1 MRFVIAGAGGVG
13 GAIGARLVEAGHDVA
28 WLARGAN
35 GDALRRGLRLQSPLG
50 DLELGPQKA
59 AEAAGELG
67 PADVVIVAVKMYG
80 LAQLARDLRPL
91 GEACFLPLQNG
102 IEAHDML
109 AAALPGAGVLKGM
122 VSVKSHLA
130 APGLV
135 VCKSGFCRIR
145 FGGEA
150 HSERLAA
157 IEAALNSGKGIRA
170 VVSPHIETD
179 LWRKFVMLTSFSAVS
194 CLARASIGE
203 VLESPEAYGLLLEA
217 AEEAVAVAR
226 AEGVSFKDGAEEL
239 VQSQVRDLPREGRP
253 SMLEDLEAARPLE
266 LDFLSGAVSRLGRR
280 HGVPTPIHTMAYR
293 ALAMRRAGYNA
304 GPGNR

>member
-1 MRFVIAGAGGVG
+1 
-13 GAIGARLVEAGHDVA
+13 VEAGHDLA

-50 DLELGPQKA
+50 DLELGPQKVA
-59 AEAAGELG
+59 DAAGELG
-67 PADVVIVAVKMYG
+67 PADAVIVAVKMYG
-80 LAQLARDLRPL
+80 LAQLARELRPL
-91 GEACFLPLQNG
+91 GGACFLPLQNG

-150 HSERLAA
+150 RPERLAA
-157 IEAALNSGKGIRA
+157 IQTALNSGKGIHA
-170 VVSPHIETD
+170 VVSPDIEND
-179 LWRKFVMLTSFSAVS
+179 LWRKFVMLTSFSSVS

-203 VLESPEAYGLLLEA
+203 VLESPDAYGLLLEA
-217 AEEAVAVAR
+217 AEEAIAVAR
-226 AEGVSFKDGAEEL
+226 AKGVSFKDGAEEL
-239 VQSQVRDLPREGRP
+239 VHSQVRDLPRAGRP
-253 SMLEDLEAARPLE
+253 SMLEDLEAGRPLE
-266 LDFLSGAVSRLGRR
+266 LDFLSGAVSRLGRQ
-280 HGVPTPIHTMAYR
+280 HGVPTPIHAMACR
-293 ALAMRRAGYNA
+293 ALAMHCGGYSV
-304 GPGNR
+304 GPGKR